1 MYFFPE
7 KSFVYI
13 TLQFV
18 TQNNQSE
25 LFFLQNPEIFKTTK
39 IMKSK
44 MKSRAILNVK
54 KVELFQILTDY
65 DTQKQLVCLNS
76 NVNFMCHNLLKYLRG
91 FVQKIF

>member
-1 MYFFPE
+1 
-7 KSFVYI
+7 
-13 TLQFV
+13 
-18 TQNNQSE
+18 
-25 LFFLQNPEIFKTTK
+25 
-39 IMKSK
+39 

-91 FVQKIF
+91 FVQKIFWNLFYKKKLKKTERHLKVGMKW